1 MHESCQ
7 SNELLKSEESPWIY
21 GIQFATC
28 RPDGQNSRC
37 YLDAATTSC
46 RSVEV
51 VANRWTPTGGTEEP
65 CSRIGGVALVL
76 SIQSSASGFGGVGF
90 HPIEWHAECFTMMRC
105 NHSIISREHPERSQH
120 SRGPASARS
129 HW

>member
-1 MHESCQ
+1 VNWSLALRGEPIEYDQTPDDPS
-7 SNELLKSEESPWIY
+7 
-21 GIQFATC
+21 TC
-28 RPDGQNSRC
+28 R
-37 YLDAATTSC
+37 
-46 RSVEV
+46 RSLTHQRL
-51 VANRWTPTGGTEEP
+51 ASPKYAQLR
-65 CSRIGGVALVL
+65 SL

-105 NHSIISREHPERSQH
+105 NHSVISREHLERSQH